1 MQIKWGSSAASG
13 QTAEANAAGGQN
25 SRTRIVR
32 PRHHRRWDRVLVVH
46 SSQQAAKRVVQVDDG
61 AGDVLRV
68 LVVHHLQR
76 SNQPALISLR
86 LFGGKRGHQLA
97 EGRAQFPVRHVLGT
111 DQDKVRERLEQTL
124 MHGAGAGLKR
134 IGGIGE
140 SPKGIVG
147 TFVCH

>member
-1 MQIKWGSSAASG
+1 MARAMSWACSSSINFNVA
-13 QTAEANAAGGQN
+13 TN
-25 SRTRIVR
+25 R
-32 PRHHRRWDRVLVVH
+32 PSVPF
-46 SSQQAAKRVVQVDDG
+46 G
-61 AGDVLRV
+61 
-68 LVVHHLQR
+68 
-76 SNQPALISLR
+76 

-97 EGRAQFPVRHVLGT
+97 ESRAQFSVRHVLGT